1 MIDLKFPRTTI
12 VGKPVPKNAFY
23 KHLEVNAKIKQH
35 FVDDV
40 VSIHWLY
47 KLAPSTIN
55 VEDGKQVHEIV
66 VFSAGLKSKDC
77 PDDVFLFI
85 DQNMPRHVVF
95 ILEYDNRYKVLLNYK
110 EPTPNRVTSS
120 SIERPRCEGGR
131 RSQWKDGQNGQFKII
146 KTFATEWLTDNQ
158 LLLTIEGQ
166 NMDALYEALAGQ
178 VSGFGTK
185 KAEDTKRIVE
195 LEGLIDKAKR
205 EVETIQ
211 KRIRNERQLNRQ
223 MELNG
228 EARGL
233 KKQIAQWQNEL
244 QELKRFR

>member
-23 KHLEVNAKIKQH
+23 KHLEVNAKMKQH

-55 VEDGKQVHEIV
+55 MEDGKLVHEIV
-66 VFSAGLKSKDC
+66 AFSAVLKSKDC

-95 ILEYDNRYKVLLNYK
+95 ILEYENRYKVLLNYK
-110 EPTPNRVTSS
+110 E
-120 SIERPRCEGGR
+120 
-131 RSQWKDGQNGQFKII
+131 WKDGKNGQFKII
-146 KTFATEWLTDNQ
+146 KTVATEWLTDNQ
-158 LLLTIEGQ
+158 LLLTLEGQ
-166 NMDALYEALAGQ
+166 NMDALYEAMAGQ

-195 LEGLIDKAKR
+195 LEGLIEKAKR

-228 EARGL
+228 EARGI

-244 QELKRFR
+244 QETKFVNSDKKYTTQ

>member
-1 MIDLKFPRTTI
+1 MIDLKFPPTTI

-23 KHLEVNAKIKQH
+23 KHLEVNAKMKQH

-66 VFSAGLKSKDC
+66 VFSAVLKDKDC

-85 DQNMPRHVVF
+85 DRNMPRHVVF
-95 ILEYDNRYKVLLNYK
+95 ILEYEDRYKVLLNYK
-110 EPTPNRVTSS
+110 A
-120 SIERPRCEGGR
+120 
-131 RSQWKDGQNGQFKII
+131 WKDGQNSQFDII
-146 KTFATEWLTDNQ
+146 KTFATDWLTAER
-158 LLLTIEGQ
+158 LLLTLEGQ
-166 NMDALYEALAGQ
+166 TMDALYEAMAGQ
-178 VSGFGTK
+178 VSGFGTT

-205 EVETIQ
+205 EVESIQ

-228 EARGL
+228 AARGI
-233 KKQIAQWQNEL
+233 KKKIAQWQSEL
-244 QELKRFR
+244 QETKFVNSDKKYTTQ

>member
-1 MIDLKFPRTTI
+1 MIDLKFPPTTI

-23 KHLEVNAKIKQH
+23 KHLEVNAKVKQH

-40 VSIHWLY
+40 ASINWLY

-55 VEDGKQVHEIV
+55 VEDSKLVHEIV
-66 VFSAGLKSKDC
+66 VFSAVLKDKDC
-77 PDDVFLFI
+77 PNDVFLFI
-85 DQNMPRHVVF
+85 DRNMPRHVVF

-110 EPTPNRVTSS
+110 S
-120 SIERPRCEGGR
+120 
-131 RSQWKDGQNGQFKII
+131 WKDGQNSQFDII
-146 KTFATEWLTDNQ
+146 KTFATDWLTAER
-158 LLLTIEGQ
+158 LLLTLEGQ
-166 NMDALYEALAGQ
+166 TMDALYEAMAGQ
-178 VSGFGTK
+178 VSGFGTT

-205 EVETIQ
+205 EVESIQ

-228 EARGL
+228 AARGL
-233 KKQIAQWQNEL
+233 KKQIAQWQREL
-244 QELKRFR
+244 QETKFVNSDKKYTTQ

>member
-23 KHLEVNAKIKQH
+23 KHLEVNAKMKQH

-66 VFSAGLKSKDC
+66 VFSAVLKDKDC
-77 PDDVFLFI
+77 PNDVFLFI
-85 DQNMPRHVVF
+85 DRNMPRHVVF

-110 EPTPNRVTSS
+110 S
-120 SIERPRCEGGR
+120 
-131 RSQWKDGQNGQFKII
+131 WKDGQNSQFDII
-146 KTFATEWLTDNQ
+146 KTFATDWLTAER
-158 LLLTIEGQ
+158 LLLTLEGQ
-166 NMDALYEALAGQ
+166 TMDALYEAMAGQ
-178 VSGFGTK
+178 VSGFGTT

-195 LEGLIDKAKR
+195 LEELIDKAKR
-205 EVETIQ
+205 EVESIQ

-228 EARGL
+228 AARGI
-233 KKQIAQWQNEL
+233 KKQIAQWQSEL
-244 QELKRFR
+244 QELKQ

>member
-1 MIDLKFPRTTI
+1 MIDLKFTRTTI

-23 KHLEVNAKIKQH
+23 KHLKVNAKIKQH

-66 VFSAGLKSKDC
+66 VFSAVLKSKDC

-110 EPTPNRVTSS
+110 E
-120 SIERPRCEGGR
+120 
-131 RSQWKDGQNGQFKII
+131 WKDGQNGQFRII
-146 KTFATEWLTDNQ
+146 KTFVTDWLTDNQ
-158 LLLTIEGQ
+158 LLLTLEGL

-178 VSGFGTK
+178 VSGFCTK

-205 EVETIQ
+205 DVDALQ
-211 KRIRNERQLNRQ
+211 KQIRNERQLNRQ
-223 MELNG
+223 IELNG
-228 EARGL
+228 EARGI

-244 QELKRFR
+244 QELKQQKKYNNGKTRKIRFTIS

>member
-1 MIDLKFPRTTI
+1 MIDLKFPPTTI

-23 KHLEVNAKIKQH
+23 KHLEVNAKMKQH

-66 VFSAGLKSKDC
+66 VFSAVLKDKDC
-77 PDDVFLFI
+77 PNDVFLFI
-85 DQNMPRHVVF
+85 DRNMPRHVVF
-95 ILEYDNRYKVLLNYK
+95 ILEYEDRYKVLLNYK
-110 EPTPNRVTSS
+110 A
-120 SIERPRCEGGR
+120 
-131 RSQWKDGQNGQFKII
+131 WKDGQNSQFDII
-146 KTFATEWLTDNQ
+146 KTFATDWLTDGQ
-158 LLLTIEGQ
+158 LLLTLEGQ
-166 NMDALYEALAGQ
+166 TMDALYEAMAGQ
-178 VSGFGTK
+178 VSGFGTT

-205 EVETIQ
+205 EVESIQ

-228 EARGL
+228 AARGI
-233 KKQIAQWQNEL
+233 KKKIAQWQSEL
-244 QELKRFR
+244 QETKFVNSDKKYTTQ

>member
-12 VGKPVPKNAFY
+12 VDKPVPKNAFY

-40 VSIHWLY
+40 ASIHWLY

-66 VFSAGLKSKDC
+66 VFSAVLKDKDC
-77 PDDVFLFI
+77 PNDVFLFI
-85 DQNMPRHVVF
+85 DRNMPRHVVF
-95 ILEYDNRYKVLLNYK
+95 ILEYEDRYKVLLNYK
-110 EPTPNRVTSS
+110 A
-120 SIERPRCEGGR
+120 
-131 RSQWKDGQNGQFKII
+131 WKDGQNSPFDII
-146 KTFATEWLTDNQ
+146 KTFATDWLTAER
-158 LLLTIEGQ
+158 LLLTLEGQ
-166 NMDALYEALAGQ
+166 TMDAFYEAMAGQ
-178 VSGFGTK
+178 VSGFGTT

-205 EVETIQ
+205 EVESIQ

-228 EARGL
+228 AARGI
-233 KKQIAQWQNEL
+233 KKQIAQWQSEL
-244 QELKRFR
+244 QETKFVNSDKKYTTQ

>member
-1 MIDLKFPRTTI
+1 MIDLKFPPTTI

-23 KHLEVNAKIKQH
+23 KHLEVNAKLKQH

-40 VSIHWLY
+40 ASINWLY

-55 VEDGKQVHEIV
+55 VEDGKLVHEIV
-66 VFSAGLKSKDC
+66 VFSAVLKDKDC

-85 DQNMPRHVVF
+85 DRNMPRHVVF
-95 ILEYDNRYKVLLNYK
+95 ILEYEDRYKVLLNYK
-110 EPTPNRVTSS
+110 A
-120 SIERPRCEGGR
+120 
-131 RSQWKDGQNGQFKII
+131 WKDGQNSQFDII
-146 KTFATEWLTDNQ
+146 KTFATDWLTDGQ
-158 LLLTIEGQ
+158 LLLTLEGQ
-166 NMDALYEALAGQ
+166 TMDVLYEAMAGQ
-178 VSGFGTK
+178 VSGFGTT

-205 EVETIQ
+205 EVESLQ

-228 EARGL
+228 AARGI
-233 KKQIAQWQNEL
+233 KKKIAQWQSEL
-244 QELKRFR
+244 QETKFVNSDKKYTTQ

>member
-23 KHLEVNAKIKQH
+23 KHLEVNAKMKQH

-55 VEDGKQVHEIV
+55 VEDGKLVHEIV
-66 VFSAGLKSKDC
+66 VFSAVLKSKDC

-95 ILEYDNRYKVLLNYK
+95 ILEYESRYKVLLNYK
-110 EPTPNRVTSS
+110 E
-120 SIERPRCEGGR
+120 
-131 RSQWKDGQNGQFKII
+131 WKDGQNGQFRII
-146 KTFATEWLTDNQ
+146 KTFVTDWLTDNQ
-158 LLLTIEGQ
+158 LLLTLEGL
-166 NMDALYEALAGQ
+166 NMDALYEAMAGQ

-195 LEGLIDKAKR
+195 LETQIGKAKR

-228 EARGL
+228 EARGI

-244 QELKRFR
+244 QKLKQ

>member
-1 MIDLKFPRTTI
+1 MIDLKFPRNTI

-35 FVDDV
+35 FVEDV

-55 VEDGKQVHEIV
+55 VEDGKLVHEVV
-66 VFSAGLKSKDC
+66 VFSAALKSKDC

-110 EPTPNRVTSS
+110 E
-120 SIERPRCEGGR
+120 
-131 RSQWKDGQNGQFKII
+131 WKDGQNGPFRII
-146 KTFATEWLTDNQ
+146 KTFVTEWLTDIQ
-158 LLLTIEGQ
+158 LLLTLEGQ
-166 NMDALYEALAGQ
+166 NMDALYESIAGQ

-205 EVETIQ
+205 DVESIQ

-228 EARGL
+228 EARAI

-244 QELKRFR
+244 QELKQ

>member
-1 MIDLKFPRTTI
+1 MIDLKFTRTTI

-66 VFSAGLKSKDC
+66 VFSAVLKSKDC

-110 EPTPNRVTSS
+110 E
-120 SIERPRCEGGR
+120 
-131 RSQWKDGQNGQFKII
+131 WKDGQNGQFRII
-146 KTFATEWLTDNQ
+146 KTFVTDWLTDNQ
-158 LLLTIEGQ
+158 LLLTLEGL
-166 NMDALYEALAGQ
+166 NMDAL
-178 VSGFGTK
+178 
-185 KAEDTKRIVE
+185 
-195 LEGLIDKAKR
+195 
-205 EVETIQ
+205 Q
-211 KRIRNERQLNRQ
+211 KQIRNERQLNRQ
-223 MELNG
+223 IELNG
-228 EARGL
+228 EARGI

-244 QELKRFR
+244 QELKQ

>member
-1 MIDLKFPRTTI
+1 MIDLKFPPTTI

-23 KHLEVNAKIKQH
+23 KHLEVNAKVKQH

-66 VFSAGLKSKDC
+66 VFSAVLKDKDC
-77 PDDVFLFI
+77 PNDVFLFI
-85 DQNMPRHVVF
+85 DRNMPRHVVF
-95 ILEYDNRYKVLLNYK
+95 ILEYEDRYKVLLNYK
-110 EPTPNRVTSS
+110 A
-120 SIERPRCEGGR
+120 
-131 RSQWKDGQNGQFKII
+131 WKDGQNSQFDII
-146 KTFATEWLTDNQ
+146 KTFATDWLTDGQ
-158 LLLTIEGQ
+158 LLLTLEGQ
-166 NMDALYEALAGQ
+166 TMDVLYEAMAGQ
-178 VSGFGTK
+178 VSGFGTT

-205 EVETIQ
+205 EVESLQ

-228 EARGL
+228 AARGI
-233 KKQIAQWQNEL
+233 KKKIAQWQSEL
-244 QELKRFR
+244 QETKFVNSDKKYTTQ

>member
-1 MIDLKFPRTTI
+1 MIDLMFPRTTI

-23 KHLEVNAKIKQH
+23 KHLEVNAKMKQH

-55 VEDGKQVHEIV
+55 VEDGKLVHEIV
-66 VFSAGLKSKDC
+66 VFSAVLKSKDC

-85 DQNMPRHVVF
+85 DQNMPRHVLF
-95 ILEYDNRYKVLLNYK
+95 ILEFDNRYKVLLNYK
-110 EPTPNRVTSS
+110 E
-120 SIERPRCEGGR
+120 
-131 RSQWKDGQNGQFKII
+131 WKDGQNGQFKII
-146 KTFATEWLTDNQ
+146 KTFATEWLADNQ
-158 LLLTIEGQ
+158 LLLTLEGQ

-185 KAEDTKRIVE
+185 KAEYTKRIVE

-223 MELNG
+223 IELNG
-228 EARGL
+228 EARGI

-244 QELKRFR
+244 QELKQ

>member
-23 KHLEVNAKIKQH
+23 KHLEVNAKMKQH

-55 VEDGKQVHEIV
+55 MEDGKLVHEIV
-66 VFSAGLKSKDC
+66 AFSAILKSKDC

-95 ILEYDNRYKVLLNYK
+95 ILEYENRYKVLLNYK
-110 EPTPNRVTSS
+110 E
-120 SIERPRCEGGR
+120 
-131 RSQWKDGQNGQFKII
+131 WKDGQNGQFKII
-146 KTFATEWLTDNQ
+146 KTFVTEWLTDNQ
-158 LLLTIEGQ
+158 LLLTLEGQ

-185 KAEDTKRIVE
+185 KAEDIKRIVE

-228 EARGL
+228 AARGL
-233 KKQIAQWQNEL
+233 KKQIAQWQSEL
-244 QELKRFR
+244 QETKFVNSDKKYTTQ